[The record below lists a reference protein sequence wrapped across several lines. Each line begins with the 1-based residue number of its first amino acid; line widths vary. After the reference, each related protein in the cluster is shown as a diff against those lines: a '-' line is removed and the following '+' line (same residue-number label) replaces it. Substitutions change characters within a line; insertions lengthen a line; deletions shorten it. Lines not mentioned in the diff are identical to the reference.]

1 MHNKDL
7 YTSNLM
13 EKKYLLYIDILGF
26 SKLVEDD
33 YKMVDELYKILN
45 QINAHYHPVFHVIC
59 FSDTLLVYN
68 VIDPVNIH
76 DVRNCV
82 QYLIEFVRD
91 LMFRLAKHEINFR
104 AVIVFDEF
112 KHYYRDKI
120 ECFYGN
126 SLIRCYKFEKQ
137 INGMGLFIDKTLT
150 NIISSMPIQKYDENL
165 DFVSL
170 LFSLDSI
177 SKYYPNH
184 CQSNIPKELIDN
196 SDEFISIKIEIK
208 ILKHIYNNSINN
220 SNPKIRS
227 KYLQTYQLYKNIY
240 GELLIYLEKSNFEL
254 KSISLGAKWSLLS
267 DY

>member
-1 MHNKDL
+1 
-7 YTSNLM
+7 
-13 EKKYLLYIDILGF
+13 
-26 SKLVEDD
+26 
-33 YKMVDELYKILN
+33 
-45 QINAHYHPVFHVIC
+45 
-59 FSDTLLVYN
+59 
-68 VIDPVNIH
+68 
-76 DVRNCV
+76 
-82 QYLIEFVRD
+82 
-91 LMFRLAKHEINFR
+91 
-104 AVIVFDEF
+104 
-112 KHYYRDKI
+112 
-120 ECFYGN
+120 
-126 SLIRCYKFEKQ
+126 
-137 INGMGLFIDKTLT
+137 MGLFIDKTLT